1 MISARGNSSALLEPE
16 RTTTIVHIPETAT
29 APGFGV
35 HLTLDGYGG
44 AQHLLADADRVLAC
58 LSELPERLGMHKLA
72 EPLLV
77 ELGHHSPKDPGGVS
91 GFVIIAESHISIH
104 TFPLRGFVSADVYTC
119 QNTLDTEQIC
129 QYFAEAFD
137 LQDLEINLVRR
148 GTRYPQHNIYDAP
161 QKVA

>member
-16 RTTTIVHIPETAT
+16 RTTTIVHLPETAT

-44 AQHLLADADRVLAC
+44 AEHLLADADRVLAV

-72 EPLLV
+72 EPVLI

-129 QYFAEAFD
+129 QYFGAAFD
-137 LQDLEINLVRR
+137 LQDLEINLVQR

>member
-16 RTTTIVHIPETAT
+16 RTTTIVHLPETAT

-44 AQHLLADADRVLAC
+44 AQHLLADADRVQAC

-72 EPLLV
+72 EPMLV
-77 ELGHHSPKDPGGVS
+77 ELDHHSDKDPGGVS

-148 GTRYPQHNIYDAP
+148 GTRYPQHNIYDAS